1 MFLSYVNETPN
12 FPFSVALVIVAILA
26 AIEGVGLLI
35 GAGIF
40 GFLDGLLPNIDLD
53 VDAPDMTTS
62 SISGQFMTWLR
73 IGRVPA
79 IFSLIVFLVAFGL
92 TGLLIQGLS
101 NTILGAPLPALI
113 AIIPA
118 FVVSM
123 PILRVG
129 NYVLSVVVPKD
140 ETTAVS
146 KNSLIGKL
154 CTITGGEAKARYPA
168 QGKVK
173 DQHGQTHYI
182 LIEPDMESDVYSQGE
197 TVLLVRRNNSIYF
210 AIRANSNGLM
220 D

>member
-35 GAGIF
+35 GAGLF

-146 KNSLIGKL
+146 K
-154 CTITGGEAKARYPA
+154 TA
-168 QGKVK
+168 
-173 DQHGQTHYI
+173 
-182 LIEPDMESDVYSQGE
+182 
-197 TVLLVRRNNSIYF
+197 
-210 AIRANSNGLM
+210 
-220 D
+220 